1 MKFIID
7 TDPGTDDAVAI
18 LIALAHFSDEE
29 ILAVT
34 TVAGNVNVD
43 VGTRNALRILEHSGR
58 NNIPVYKG
66 EAVPLN
72 RDLLTAEWVHGTD
85 GLNGVGFPDPSKSG
99 ESTGAVDYITQLLQ
113 KSEESTGAVDY
124 ITQLLQKS
132 EEKITIC
139 ILGPMTNIGKVLESN
154 PELAKNIEQIIFMG
168 GGAGFGNHTP
178 VAEFNILVDPEAAKI
193 VLNSGVKLVMM
204 GLDVTHQAISTKDR
218 LTKILD
224 TGTLTGEHCVALM
237 GSLADLD
244 IVKEKFPDG
253 TPVHD
258 AFVTA
263 YLVDSTLTTGELTNV
278 EVEVDSEL
286 TLGQTVVDTNQI
298 SGRSKNVYWMNKVD
312 AEKLFNI
319 ITKTASL
326 LP

>member
-29 ILAVT
+29 LLALT
-34 TVAGNVNVD
+34 TVAGNVKVD
-43 VGTRNALRILEHSGR
+43 VGTRNALRILEHANR
-58 NNIPVYKG
+58 NNIPVYRG
-66 EAVPLN
+66 ESTPLN

-85 GLNGVGFPDPSKSG
+85 GLNGVGFPEPSKS
-99 ESTGAVDYITQLLQ
+99 EETLGAVDYITQLL
-113 KSEESTGAVDY
+113 ED
-124 ITQLLQKS
+124 S

-139 ILGPMTNIGKVLESN
+139 VLGPMTNIGKVLSQN
-154 PELAKNIEQIIFMG
+154 PELSEKIEQIIFMG

-193 VLNSGVKLVMM
+193 VLNSGAKLVMM
-204 GLDVTHQAISTKDR
+204 GLDVTHQAISTKER
-218 LTKILD
+218 LNKILETD
-224 TGTLTGEHCVALM
+224 TVTGEHLVGLM
-237 GSLADLD
+237 GSLAELD

-263 YLVDSTLTTGELTNV
+263 YLVDNSLTKGELTNV

-286 TLGQTVVDTNQI
+286 TLGQTVVDTNHI
-298 SGRSKNVYWMNKVD
+298 SGRDKNVHWMNKVD
-312 AEKLFNI
+312 DNKLFDI
-319 ITKTASL
+319 ITNSAAL

>member
-29 ILAVT
+29 ILALT

-85 GLNGVGFPDPSKSG
+85 GLNGVGFPDPSKS
-99 ESTGAVDYITQLLQ
+99 
-113 KSEESTGAVDY
+113 EESTGAVDY
-124 ITQLLQKS
+124 ITQLLKKS

-154 PELAKNIEQIIFMG
+154 PELARNIEQIIFMG

-218 LTKILD
+218 LSKILD

-263 YLVDSTLTTGELTNV
+263 YLVDSTLTSGKLTNV

-312 AEKLFNI
+312 DEKLFNI

>member
-18 LIALAHFSDEE
+18 LIALAHFSDEQL
-29 ILAVT
+29 LALT
-34 TVAGNVNVD
+34 TVAGNVKVD
-43 VGTRNALRILEHSGR
+43 VGTRNALRILEHANR
-58 NNIPVYKG
+58 NNIPVYRG
-66 EAVPLN
+66 ESTPLN

-85 GLNGVGFPDPSKSG
+85 GLNGVGFPEPSKS
-99 ESTGAVDYITQLLQ
+99 EETLGAVDYITQLL
-113 KSEESTGAVDY
+113 ED
-124 ITQLLQKS
+124 S

-139 ILGPMTNIGKVLESN
+139 VLGPMTNIGKVLSQN
-154 PELAKNIEQIIFMG
+154 PELSEKIEQIIFMG

-193 VLNSGVKLVMM
+193 VLNSGAKLVMM
-204 GLDVTHQAISTKDR
+204 GLDVTHQAISTKER
-218 LTKILD
+218 LNKILQTD
-224 TGTLTGEHCVALM
+224 TVTGEHLVGLM
-237 GSLADLD
+237 GSLAELD

-263 YLVDSTLTTGELTNV
+263 YLVDNSLTKGELTNV

-286 TLGQTVVDTNQI
+286 TLGQTVVDTNHI
-298 SGRSKNVYWMNKVD
+298 SGRDKNVHWMNKVD
-312 AEKLFNI
+312 DNKLFDI
-319 ITKTASL
+319 ITNSAAL

>member
-29 ILAVT
+29 ILALT

-85 GLNGVGFPDPSKSG
+85 GLNGVGFPDPSR
-99 ESTGAVDYITQLLQ
+99 
-113 KSEESTGAVDY
+113 SEESTGAVDY

-154 PELAKNIEQIIFMG
+154 PELARNIEQIIFMG

-218 LTKILD
+218 LSKILD

-244 IVKEKFPDG
+244 IVKEKFPNG

-263 YLVDSTLTTGELTNV
+263 YLVDNTLTTGELTNV

-312 AEKLFNI
+312 DEKLFNI

>member
-18 LIALAHFSDEE
+18 LIALAHFTDEQL
-29 ILAVT
+29 LALT
-34 TVAGNVNVD
+34 TVAGNVKVD
-43 VGTRNALRILEHSGR
+43 VGTRNALRILEHANR
-58 NNIPVYKG
+58 NNIPVYRG
-66 EAVPLN
+66 ESTPLN

-85 GLNGVGFPDPSKSG
+85 GLNGVGFPEPSKS
-99 ESTGAVDYITQLLQ
+99 EETLGAVDYITQLL
-113 KSEESTGAVDY
+113 ED
-124 ITQLLQKS
+124 S

-139 ILGPMTNIGKVLESN
+139 VLGPMTNIGKVLSQN
-154 PELAKNIEQIIFMG
+154 PELSEKIEQIIFMG

-193 VLNSGVKLVMM
+193 VLNSGAKLVMM
-204 GLDVTHQAISTKDR
+204 GLDVTHQAISTKER
-218 LTKILD
+218 LNKILETD
-224 TGTLTGEHCVALM
+224 TVTGEHLVGLM
-237 GSLADLD
+237 GSLAELD

-263 YLVDSTLTTGELTNV
+263 YLVDNSLTKGELTNV

-286 TLGQTVVDTNQI
+286 TLGQTVVDTNHI
-298 SGRSKNVYWMNKVD
+298 SSRDKNVHWMNKVD
-312 AEKLFNI
+312 DNKLFDI
-319 ITKTASL
+319 ITNSAAL

>member
-29 ILAVT
+29 ILALT

-85 GLNGVGFPDPSKSG
+85 GLNGVGFPNPSKSE
-99 ESTGAVDYITQLLQ
+99 ESVGAVDYITELL
-113 KSEESTGAVDY
+113 K
-124 ITQLLQKS
+124 KS

-139 ILGPMTNIGKVLESN
+139 VLGPMTNIGKVLKSN
-154 PELAKNIEQIIFMG
+154 PELARNIEQIIFMG

-312 AEKLFNI
+312 DEKLFNI

>member
-18 LIALAHFSDEE
+18 LIALAHFNDEE
-29 ILAVT
+29 LLALT
-34 TVAGNVNVD
+34 TVAGNVTVD
-43 VGTRNALRILEHSGR
+43 VGTRNALRILEHSKR

-72 RDLLTAEWVHGTD
+72 RELLTAEWVHGTD
-85 GLNGVGFPDPSKSG
+85 GLNGVGFPEPSKT
-99 ESTGAVDYITQLLQ
+99 EELLGAVDYITQLLQ
-113 KSEESTGAVDY
+113 T
-124 ITQLLQKS
+124 S

-139 ILGPMTNIGKVLESN
+139 VLGPMTNIGKVLDSN

-204 GLDVTHQAISTKDR
+204 GLDVTHQAISTKER
-218 LTKILD
+218 LSKILD
-224 TGTLTGEHCVALM
+224 SGTLTGEHFVALM
-237 GSLADLD
+237 GSLADLE

-263 YLVDSTLTTGELTNV
+263 YLVDNTLTTGELTNV

-298 SGRSKNVYWMNKVD
+298 SGRNKNVHWMNNVD
-312 AEKLFNI
+312 DEKLFNI

>member
-18 LIALAHFSDEE
+18 LIALAHFSDEQL
-29 ILAVT
+29 LALT
-34 TVAGNVNVD
+34 TVAGNVKVD
-43 VGTRNALRILEHSGR
+43 VGTRNALRILEHANR
-58 NNIPVYKG
+58 NNIPVYRG
-66 EAVPLN
+66 ESTPLN

-85 GLNGVGFPDPSKSG
+85 GLNGVGFPEPSKS
-99 ESTGAVDYITQLLQ
+99 EETLGAVDYITQLL
-113 KSEESTGAVDY
+113 ED
-124 ITQLLQKS
+124 S

-139 ILGPMTNIGKVLESN
+139 VLGPMTNIGKVLSQN
-154 PELAKNIEQIIFMG
+154 SELSEKIEQIIFMG

-193 VLNSGVKLVMM
+193 VLNSGAKLVMM
-204 GLDVTHQAISTKDR
+204 GLDVTHQAISTKER
-218 LTKILD
+218 LNKILETD
-224 TGTLTGEHCVALM
+224 TVTGEHLVGLM
-237 GSLADLD
+237 GSLAELD

-263 YLVDSTLTTGELTNV
+263 YLVDNSLTKGELTNV

-286 TLGQTVVDTNQI
+286 TLGQTVVDTNHI
-298 SGRSKNVYWMNKVD
+298 SGRDKNVHWMNKVD
-312 AEKLFNI
+312 DNKLFDI
-319 ITKTASL
+319 ITNSAAL

>member
-18 LIALAHFSDEE
+18 LIALAHFTDEQL
-29 ILAVT
+29 LALT
-34 TVAGNVNVD
+34 TVAGNVKVD
-43 VGTRNALRILEHSGR
+43 VGTRNALRILEHANR
-58 NNIPVYKG
+58 NNIPVYRG
-66 EAVPLN
+66 ESTPLN

-85 GLNGVGFPDPSKSG
+85 GLNGVGFPEPSKS
-99 ESTGAVDYITQLLQ
+99 EETLGAVDYITQLL
-113 KSEESTGAVDY
+113 ED
-124 ITQLLQKS
+124 S

-139 ILGPMTNIGKVLESN
+139 VLGPMTNIGKVLSQI
-154 PELAKNIEQIIFMG
+154 PELSEKIEQIIFMG

-193 VLNSGVKLVMM
+193 VLNSGAKLVMM
-204 GLDVTHQAISTKDR
+204 GLDVTHQAISTKER
-218 LTKILD
+218 LNKILETD
-224 TGTLTGEHCVALM
+224 TVTGEHLVGLM
-237 GSLADLD
+237 GSLAELD

-263 YLVDSTLTTGELTNV
+263 YLVDNSLTKGELTNV

-286 TLGQTVVDTNQI
+286 TLGQTVVDTNHI
-298 SGRSKNVYWMNKVD
+298 SGRDKNVHWMNKVD
-312 AEKLFNI
+312 DNKLFDI
-319 ITKTASL
+319 ITNSAAL

>member
-18 LIALAHFSDEE
+18 LIALAHFNDDEF
-29 ILAVT
+29 LALT
-34 TVAGNVNVD
+34 TVAGNVKVD
-43 VGTRNALRILEHSGR
+43 VGTRNALRILEHSNR
-58 NNIPVYKG
+58 NNIPVYTG
-66 EAVPLN
+66 EHRPLS

-85 GLNGVGFPDPSKSG
+85 GLNSVEFPEPSKSE
-99 ESTGAVDYITQLLQ
+99 ESLGAVDYITQLL
-113 KSEESTGAVDY
+113 EN
-124 ITQLLQKS
+124 S

-139 ILGPMTNIGKVLESN
+139 VLGPMTNIGKVLNQN
-154 PELAKNIEQIIFMG
+154 PDLSEKIEQIIFMG

-193 VLNSGVKLVMM
+193 VLNSGAKLVMM
-204 GLDVTHQAISTKDR
+204 GLDVTHQAISTKER
-218 LTKILD
+218 LNKISE
-224 TGTLTGEHCVALM
+224 TGTVTGQHIVGLM
-237 GSLADLD
+237 GSLAELD

-263 YLVDSTLTTGELTNV
+263 YLVDNSLTTGELTNV

-286 TLGQTVVDTNQI
+286 TLGQTVVDINHI
-298 SGRSKNVYWMNKVD
+298 SGRNKNVHWMNKVD
-312 AEKLFNI
+312 DDKLFEI
-319 ITKTASL
+319 IKNSAL
-326 LP
+326 KIK

>member
-29 ILAVT
+29 ILALT

-43 VGTRNALRILEHSGR
+43 VGTTNALRILEHSGR

-85 GLNGVGFPDPSKSG
+85 GLNGVGFPDPS
-99 ESTGAVDYITQLLQ
+99 

-218 LTKILD
+218 LSKILD

-312 AEKLFNI
+312 DEKLFNI

-326 LP
+326 LS

>member
-29 ILAVT
+29 LLALT
-34 TVAGNVNVD
+34 TVAGNVKVD
-43 VGTRNALRILEHSGR
+43 VGTRNALRILEHANR

-66 EAVPLN
+66 ESTPLN

-85 GLNGVGFPDPSKSG
+85 GLNGVGFPEPSKS
-99 ESTGAVDYITQLLQ
+99 EETLGAVDYITQLL
-113 KSEESTGAVDY
+113 KD
-124 ITQLLQKS
+124 S

-139 ILGPMTNIGKVLESN
+139 VLGPMTNIGKVLSQN
-154 PELAKNIEQIIFMG
+154 PELSEKIEQIIFMG

-193 VLNSGVKLVMM
+193 VLNSGAKLVMM
-204 GLDVTHQAISTKDR
+204 GLDVTHQAISTKER
-218 LTKILD
+218 LNKILETD
-224 TGTLTGEHCVALM
+224 TVTGEHLVGLM
-237 GSLADLD
+237 GSLAELD

-263 YLVDSTLTTGELTNV
+263 YLVDNSLTKGELTNV

-286 TLGQTVVDTNQI
+286 TLGQTVVDTNHI
-298 SGRSKNVYWMNKVD
+298 SGRDKNVHWMNKVD
-312 AEKLFNI
+312 DNKLFDI
-319 ITKTASL
+319 ITNSAAL